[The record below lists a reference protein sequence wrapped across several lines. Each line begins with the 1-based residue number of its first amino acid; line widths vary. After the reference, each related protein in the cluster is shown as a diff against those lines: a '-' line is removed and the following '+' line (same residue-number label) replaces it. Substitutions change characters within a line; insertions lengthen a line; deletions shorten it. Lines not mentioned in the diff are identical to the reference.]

1 MDKKPDIQ
9 QQRSLWLGVAKQIVE
24 KCFSREARLL
34 DLCPR
39 YLDKDG
45 EKANALKAIS
55 GLTKEIGKKVQKLK
69 DIERDGGMIGF
80 TNVLGNTPED
90 EVTTVVLVL
99 LVAARLDCSAAG
111 QLRTLADLMNQAAVR
126 NPVVALQVR
135 GMFRPGTALFPL
147 VVIGRGICAD
157 ECFVTLRESVFNR
170 ILAQPSDALEMRLEA
185 EALVGKIR

>member
-1 MDKKPDIQ
+1 MEKIQ
-9 QQRSLWLGVAKQIVE
+9 DVEQRRSLWLGVAKQIVE

-45 EKANALKAIS
+45 EKANALKAIT
-55 GLTKEIGKKVQKLK
+55 GLTKEIGKKVQKLNE
-69 DIERDGGMIGF
+69 IERDGGIGF
-80 TNVLGNTPED
+80 TNVLGHTPDD
-90 EVTTVVLVL
+90 EVTTVVLCL

-147 VVIGRGICAD
+147 VVLGRGIVAD
-157 ECFVTLRESVFNR
+157 ECYVTLRESIFNR
-170 ILAQPSDALEMRLEA
+170 ILAQPSDALEVRLEA